1 MAKKSDIKKDLLD
14 QLERNG
20 TVGEYY
26 GDLVNDYMILW
37 DAKSKLLADIKKRGT
52 KVDVIMTGGFVN
64 IKTNDS
70 IADLIRVNSQ
80 MLKILD
86 SLGLKPTQTDGDE
99 DEL

>member
-1 MAKKSDIKKDLLD
+1 MAKKCDIKKDLHD

-37 DAKSKLLADIKKRGT
+37 DAKSKLLADIKKRGA
-52 KVDVIMTGGFVN
+52 KVEVVMTGGFVN
-64 IKTNDS
+64 LKTNDS